1 MKRWRWIALLLCAL
15 LTVSVFAACETK
27 PQAESSTVSVD
38 GPVGMTKQLL
48 DHLGERDLEGFEL
61 VILSTT
67 EEYAFGDIQFATDEL
82 NSDPV
87 NDAIF
92 ERNNL
97 IEDLY
102 NCKITVQF
110 CGEGEP
116 FLERVTTDCLSGT
129 VNYQVV
135 ASGISSTG
143 IPKLALD
150 GLIQDLYAIEDS
162 HLQLD
167 GDWWDQNAIDDLS
180 IGNKL
185 FFASGDIAVTDDEMT
200 TMLVFNKELIE
211 ENQLE
216 DPYQLVRDDKWTMDK
231 MYEMCKA
238 VAKDGGDGVMNI
250 AGEEDTWGLIGA
262 AFDCYRLI
270 LGGNAPIQKAYA
282 EEMSTVLCFVAGTA
296 VKAEEGDRAIEEIK
310 VGDRVWS
317 YSPETGETALK
328 QVTRTFVN
336 ETDRLVRLIVNG
348 EEILT
353 TPEHPFYVPHS
364 VDERASDWGL
374 GSGWLRAA
382 DLRAGD
388 VLYLLD
394 GSSAIVESVE
404 QILLD
409 VPVTV
414 YNFEVEHFHSY
425 FVSPS
430 GLLVHNTCPD
440 ENQKII
446 QKWGKDYKKTG
457 ISENDAMALWELAV
471 EYNVP
476 GHAPGYD
483 SYKYGYHMKIYNY
496 HINIIS

>member
-1 MKRWRWIALLLCAL
+1 MKCGQQWSNAYIKSLFDSKGL
-15 LTVSVFAACETK
+15 
-27 PQAESSTVSVD
+27 PDYVD
-38 GPVGMTKQLL
+38 P
-48 DHLGERDLEGFEL
+48 
-61 VILSTT
+61 ILKNR
-67 EEYAFGDIQFATDEL
+67 YWAL
-82 NSDPV
+82 NS
-87 NDAIF
+87 
-92 ERNNL
+92 
-97 IEDLY
+97 
-102 NCKITVQF
+102 CKIQQQT
-110 CGEGEP
+110 
-116 FLERVTTDCLSGT
+116 
-129 VNYQVV
+129 
-135 ASGISSTG
+135 A
-143 IPKLALD
+143 KLRA
-150 GLIQDLYAIEDS
+150 
-162 HLQLD
+162 
-167 GDWWDQNAIDDLS
+167 
-180 IGNKL
+180 
-185 FFASGDIAVTDDEMT
+185 
-200 TMLVFNKELIE
+200 
-211 ENQLE
+211 
-216 DPYQLVRDDKWTMDK
+216 
-231 MYEMCKA
+231 KA
-238 VAKDGGDGVMNI
+238 R
-250 AGEEDTWGLIGA
+250 A
-262 AFDCYRLI
+262 ATE
-270 LGGNAPIQKAYA
+270 PIQKAYA

>member
-27 PQAESSTVSVD
+27 PQAESSTASFD
-38 GPVGMTKQLL
+38 APVGMTKRLF
-48 DHLGERDLEGFEL
+48 DHLGERDLEEFEL

-185 FFASGDIAVTDDEMT
+185 FFASADIAVTDDEMT

-270 LGGNAPIQKAYA
+270 LGGNAPMVSKDENDLPVISVTNAYNVDVFLDVYEIMTDKSRVAWWEQYYRWDDYENGRKLTDQFYAGRVLFMVSDVCSMNDERMLNSQIQYGVLPLPKYNEEQTHYASTINPYKFTCVSLPRDTFVDTDKTTFLLEAMAYYNKSEVTPLYYETTLKSKRLLDESS
-282 EEMSTVLCFVAGTA
+282 EEMLDIIFSNRIIDLANIFNWDDCIQYYNQMIMGAGNAVISFMESRESRMQEGIDQTVELFR
-296 VKAEEGDRAIEEIK
+296 D
-310 VGDRVWS
+310 
-317 YSPETGETALK
+317 LK
-328 QVTRTFVN
+328 
-336 ETDRLVRLIVNG
+336 
-348 EEILT
+348 
-353 TPEHPFYVPHS
+353 
-364 VDERASDWGL
+364 
-374 GSGWLRAA
+374 
-382 DLRAGD
+382 
-388 VLYLLD
+388 
-394 GSSAIVESVE
+394 
-404 QILLD
+404 
-409 VPVTV
+409 
-414 YNFEVEHFHSY
+414 
-425 FVSPS
+425 
-430 GLLVHNTCPD
+430 
-440 ENQKII
+440 
-446 QKWGKDYKKTG
+446 
-457 ISENDAMALWELAV
+457 
-471 EYNVP
+471 
-476 GHAPGYD
+476 
-483 SYKYGYHMKIYNY
+483 
-496 HINIIS
+496 

>member
-270 LGGNAPIQKAYA
+270 LGGNAPMVSKNENDLPVISVTNAYNVDVFLDVYEIMTDKSRVA
-282 EEMSTVLCFVAGTA
+282 WWEQYYRWDDYENGRKLTDQFYAGRVLFMVSDVC
-296 VKAEEGDRAIEEIK
+296 
-310 VGDRVWS
+310 S
-317 YSPETGETALK
+317 M
-328 QVTRTFVN
+328 N
-336 ETDRLVRLIVNG
+336 
-348 EEILT
+348 
-353 TPEHPFYVPHS
+353 
-364 VDERASDWGL
+364 DERMLNSQIQYGVLPVAEIQRGADA
-374 GSGWLRAA
+374 LRI
-382 DLRAGD
+382 DDQSL
-388 VLYLLD
+388 
-394 GSSAIVESVE
+394 
-404 QILLD
+404 
-409 VPVTV
+409 
-414 YNFEVEHFHSY
+414 
-425 FVSPS
+425 
-430 GLLVHNTCPD
+430 
-440 ENQKII
+440 
-446 QKWGKDYKKTG
+446 
-457 ISENDAMALWELAV
+457 
-471 EYNVP
+471 
-476 GHAPGYD
+476 
-483 SYKYGYHMKIYNY
+483 
-496 HINIIS
+496 